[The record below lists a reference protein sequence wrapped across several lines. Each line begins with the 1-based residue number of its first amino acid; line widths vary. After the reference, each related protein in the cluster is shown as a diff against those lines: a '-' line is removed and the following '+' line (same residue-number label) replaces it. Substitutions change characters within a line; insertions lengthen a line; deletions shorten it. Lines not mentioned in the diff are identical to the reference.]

1 MRGAY
6 GWGILSRYSPMG
18 SMATPAYEIGVWR
31 LRRSRVKSILLRV
44 GLICKVKVGVAAAV
58 AAVPRARK
66 SGGISV
72 VAGPFSTISFTEWSP
87 IPINTA

>member
-31 LRRSRVKSILLRV
+31 LRRSRVKSIV

-58 AAVPRARK
+58 AAVSRARK

-72 VAGPFSTISFTEWSP
+72 VAGPFSTISFTEESP